1 MSRLRHMMIML
12 ALVAV
17 TGTTAYGIGPLE
29 SALRS
34 EIRMLPAPDDAS
46 GSGQERMMSTP
57 SPRNAFLMSLAI
69 PGLGQFYASGWDPV
83 SLTSARGVGYLAF
96 EAVGWMQ
103 YDDNRD
109 KGWDKQ
115 VEYRAYADANWH
127 WKENPCLVPTTFR
140 DSLPEPDLQTEADFL
155 EFYEDIHKLPKWICG
170 WDDYPTDV
178 FISEAGVEET
188 PMRAFYSELRREQND
203 LLTKSRRWKTAI
215 IFNHIV
221 SAFDAYF
228 TARTQGNGEG
238 FGLRLEDPTNG
249 VGGAFAFAYQF

>member
-1 MSRLRHMMIML
+1 MVIVLLFVS
-12 ALVAV
+12 AA
-17 TGTTAYGIGPLE
+17 AAAASGIGPLE

-46 GSGQERMMSTP
+46 GGQQEAAGSRP
-57 SPRNAFLMSLAI
+57 NARNAFLMSLAL

-83 SLTSARGVGYLAF
+83 SLTSARGVGYVAF
-96 EAVGWMQ
+96 ETVGWMQ

-127 WKENPCLVPTTFR
+127 WKENPCLIPTAFR
-140 DSLPEPDLQTEADFL
+140 DSLPEPDLQNEADFL

-170 WDDYPTDV
+170 WDDYPAEV
-178 FISEAGVEET
+178 FISGAGVEET
-188 PMRAFYSELRREQND
+188 PMRSYYSELRREQND

-228 TARTQGNGEG
+228 TVRSRGDDAG